1 MSSFPQMLL
10 TQAEWFPVDVDIRS
24 REVHFVHLSEA
35 VIESAPFLDNRLD
48 FDRRQARVVSFESLR
63 GFPAARPAWLWH
75 TSFCGST
82 LLARMLHVSPFNT
95 SLREPLVLRRLSD
108 DADSGRD
115 ISEALAIVLP
125 LLARPWH
132 AGSSVLIKP
141 THAALNI
148 AERVMRAAEGSC
160 GIILT
165 SPLEDFL
172 ISHLKKTPHTL
183 AKVPVLTER
192 ALAGSRLI
200 DRLPAKAF
208 DPPGTLAAITLQWA
222 AQRELITEL
231 KASLGAQRVHI
242 VDWNGLQDN
251 LSSGTHECSQ
261 LLGLHIPEDALSAN
275 VLVHAGRHSKVTERQ
290 FDVHLRRTEAA
301 TLADRFSTQL
311 RDAVLWAEDVLYPV
325 MSRAA
330 IDPSVSLR
338 GSV

>member
-1 MSSFPQMLL
+1 MTMFPQALL

-24 REVHFVHLSEA
+24 REVHFVHLPEP
-35 VIESAPFLDNRLD
+35 VIESASFLDNRLD
-48 FDRRQARVVSFESLR
+48 FDRKEVRVVPFESLH
-63 GFPAARPAWLWH
+63 GLPTGQPAWLWH

-82 LLARMLHVSPFNT
+82 LLARMLHVSPFNI
-95 SLREPLVLRRLSD
+95 SLREPMVLRRLSD
-108 DADSGRD
+108 EVDSGRD

-148 AERVMRAAEGSC
+148 AERVMRAAEGSA
-160 GIILT
+160 IILT
-165 SPLEDFL
+165 SSLEDFL
-172 ISHLKKTPHTL
+172 ISHLKKTPETL
-183 AKVPVLTER
+183 SKVPVLTER
-192 ALAGSRLI
+192 ALAAGRLI
-200 DRLPAKAF
+200 DRLPARAF

-231 KASLGAQRVHI
+231 QVSLGAKRVRI
-242 VDWNGLQDN
+242 VDWKGLQDD
-251 LSSGTHECSQ
+251 LSAGARACSQ
-261 LLGLHIPEDALSAN
+261 LLGLFHIPEDALAAN
-275 VLVHAGRHSKVTERQ
+275 VQVHAGRHSKVTGRQ
-290 FDVHLRRTEAA
+290 FDVHSRRAEAS

-311 RDAVLWAEDVLYPV
+311 RDAMLWAEDVLFPV

-338 GSV
+338 GAI